1 MNVLVYLV
9 PMALL
14 LGLTGLAAFLWS
26 LRSGQYDD
34 VEGAALR
41 ILDDMGPHA
50 KTAIPALRAAVRARQ
65 VDEVQALL
73 EKAIRRFES
82 GEGKKLR

>member
-14 LGLTGLAAFLWS
+14 LGLTGLAAFMWS
-26 LRSGQYDD
+26 LSSGQYDD

-41 ILDDMGPHA
+41 ILDNDDIEASSESRA
-50 KTAIPALRAAVRARQ
+50 KRSFVRNA
-65 VDEVQALL
+65 
-73 EKAIRRFES
+73 ES
-82 GEGKKLR
+82 VGLDRGS

>member
-26 LRSGQYDD
+26 LSSGQYDD

-41 ILDDMGPHA
+41 ILDNDD
-50 KTAIPALRAAVRARQ
+50 V
-65 VDEVQALL
+65 
-73 EKAIRRFES
+73 
-82 GEGKKLR
+82 EGTRSPRHDLWHWH

>member
-9 PMALL
+9 PMALF

-26 LRSGQYDD
+26 LSSGQYDD

-41 ILDDMGPHA
+41 ILDNDDIEA
-50 KTAIPALRAAVRARQ
+50 SLERQARREFIPN
-65 VDEVQALL
+65 D
-73 EKAIRRFES
+73 
-82 GEGKKLR
+82 

>member
-41 ILDDMGPHA
+41 ILEDDDIERGA
-50 KTAIPALRAAVRARQ
+50 
-65 VDEVQALL
+65 
-73 EKAIRRFES
+73 
-82 GEGKKLR
+82 